1 MLGGHRLMNREK
13 GSREG
18 FLNKRE
24 IVVFLV
30 SSGERCKYTFTRGC
44 GGGNINSAQRSNEE
58 TICNCTTNFFIALVF
73 ILISSSALARV
84 TVFDMKSEIVCFQ
97 KYIVQCSTL
106 KFERT

>member
-84 TVFDMKSEIVCFQ
+84 TVFDIKVEVRNCLFSEI
-97 KYIVQCSTL
+97 YCSM
-106 KFERT
+106 FNIEI